1 MVKITVAAVARRL
14 IEQVRSRLAPSSEMG
29 VAEVLV
35 RLGEQDLGP
44 RVFQRPEPNL
54 LPVVDY
60 LDECLAEVAVFDP
73 IIARAVGE
81 LRPDLRW
88 LQSKAY
94 NDALLGTGFIQ
105 NYGWCEII
113 GPNGFFPGNDFLMG
127 LLMLGPNQHYPDHLH
142 PAPELYWPLT
152 SHTEWRKGD
161 EPLTPKAAGT
171 VIWHPPH
178 IVHATRTGLT
188 PLLAFWSWTRATAT
202 PARLL

>member
-1 MVKITVAAVARRL
+1 MVKIIVAAVARRL

-29 VAEVLV
+29 IAEVLV

-94 NDALLGTGFIQ
+94 NDALRGTGFIQ

-127 LLMLGPNQHYPDHLH
+127 LLMLGPNQH
-142 PAPELYWPLT
+142 
-152 SHTEWRKGD
+152 
-161 EPLTPKAAGT
+161 
-171 VIWHPPH
+171 
-178 IVHATRTGLT
+178 
-188 PLLAFWSWTRATAT
+188 
-202 PARLL
+202 